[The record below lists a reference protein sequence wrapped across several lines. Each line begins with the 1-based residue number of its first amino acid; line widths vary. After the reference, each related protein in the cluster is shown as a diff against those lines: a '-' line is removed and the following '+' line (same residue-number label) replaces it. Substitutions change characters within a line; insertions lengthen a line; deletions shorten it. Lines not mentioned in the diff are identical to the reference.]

1 MALMQLI
8 FLILVL
14 NKIKLNNL
22 FLISSDQRI
31 EGLRSF
37 FSKFLFKKSE
47 SKNGKR
53 TINNQILINKT

>member
-1 MALMQLI
+1 MVLMQLI

-14 NKIKLNNL
+14 NKINNL

-31 EGLRSF
+31 VGLRSF